1 VPAPRHFDPIHR
13 APTAV
18 LFTCPMASSTQP
30 EAEITVSDE
39 LFAPVS
45 PEIELCYQT
54 FGEPDD
60 EPVLLVMGLS
70 GPMTWWDEEF
80 CRRLAAR
87 GRYVVRYDN
96 RDTGRSSRIRER
108 VRADALLRAFAG
120 RPVRPPYTLGDMAD
134 DAFGL
139 LDHLGLDSAHV
150 VGISMGGMIAQ
161 RMAIARPQR
170 VRSLTSIM
178 STTGKRSVGWQ
189 HPRLLPM
196 LVARRG
202 PDRETYA
209 ARSARL
215 WEIIGSPAFPQPRE
229 ETLARA
235 RETFD
240 RGISASGAM
249 RQMLAILTE
258 KNRGPRLRGLSM
270 PALVVHGSAD
280 KMVHVSG
287 GRATA
292 RALNDCELMVVDGMG
307 HDLPRDLYGTVVDA
321 IDRTIQRAS

>member
-1 VPAPRHFDPIHR
+1 
-13 APTAV
+13 
-18 LFTCPMASSTQP
+18 MARSTQP
-30 EAEITVSDE
+30 EAEIPVSEE

-45 PEIELCYQT
+45 PDIELCYQT
-54 FGEPDD
+54 FGDPID

-70 GPMTWWDEEF
+70 GPMTWWDPEF
-80 CRRLAAR
+80 CRGLAAR
-87 GRYVVRYDN
+87 GRYVIRFDN
-96 RDTGRSSRIRER
+96 RDTGRSSRVRER
-108 VRADALLRAFAG
+108 VHNATLVRAFAG
-120 RPVRPPYTLGDMAD
+120 RPVRPPYTLGDMAED
-134 DAFGL
+134 SFGL
-139 LDHLGLDSAHV
+139 LDHLGIDAAHV

-161 RMAIARPQR
+161 RMAIARPAR

-215 WEIIGSPAFPQPRE
+215 WDIIGSPAFPQPRE
-229 ETLARA
+229 EALAHA

-249 RQMLAILTE
+249 RQMLAILAE
-258 KNRGPRLRGLSM
+258 PNRGPDLRALSM
-270 PALVVHGSAD
+270 PALVVHGTAD
-280 KMVHVSG
+280 RMVHVSG

-292 RALNDCELMVVDGMG
+292 RSLLGSELLVIDGMG
-307 HDLPRDLYGTVVDA
+307 HDLPRELFDTVIDA
-321 IDRTIQRAS
+321 IDRTIRRTR